1 MATSNLKKG
10 AGVSTAVAAIV
21 AALFAVEGGLT
32 LDPNDRGNWTSGAV
46 GQGELKGTNHGISAM
61 VYPTVDIK
69 NLTQEEATNIY
80 IRDYINKPGYGEV
93 VNLSAAV
100 GQKLIDVGVNAGPER
115 SSRWFQT
122 ALNSISRD
130 GKDYPKVTVD
140 GNIGPGT
147 ISAYTA
153 LRKVRGKVKA
163 CELVL
168 KLVDAQQAGHYM
180 SLTKLSMYTPGWVD
194 HRIGNVPLSKCQE
207 DK

>member
-1 MATSNLKKG
+1 MAISNLKKG
-10 AGVSTAVAAIV
+10 AGVSTAVAAVV
-21 AALFAVEGGLT
+21 AAIFAVEGGLT
-32 LDPNDRGNWTSGAV
+32 LDPKDRGNWTSGV
-46 GQGELKGTNHGISAM
+46 IGQGELKGTNHGISAM
-61 VYPTVDIK
+61 VYPTLDIK
-69 NLTQEEATNIY
+69 NLTQEEATNLY
-80 IRDYINKPGYGEV
+80 IRDYISKPGYGEV
-93 VNLSAAV
+93 ISLSPAV
-100 GQKLIDVGVNAGPER
+100 GQKLVDAGVNAGPDR

-122 ALNSISRD
+122 ALNSVSRD

-140 GNIGPGT
+140 GKIGAGSV
-147 ISAYTA
+147 SAYSS
-153 LRKVRGKVKA
+153 LQRVRGKVKA

>member
-10 AGVSTAVAAIV
+10 AGVSTAVAAVV
-21 AALFAVEGGLT
+21 AAIFAVEGGLT
-32 LDPNDRGNWTSGAV
+32 LDPKDRGNWTSGV
-46 GQGELKGTNHGISAM
+46 IGQGELKGTNHGISAM
-61 VYPTVDIK
+61 VYPTLDIK
-69 NLTQEEATNIY
+69 NLTQEEATNLY
-80 IRDYINKPGYGEV
+80 IRDYISKPGYGEV
-93 VNLSAAV
+93 ISLSPAV
-100 GQKLIDVGVNAGPER
+100 GQKLVDAGVNAGPDR

-122 ALNSISRD
+122 ALNSVSRD

-140 GNIGPGT
+140 GKIGAGSV
-147 ISAYTA
+147 SAYSS
-153 LRKVRGKVKA
+153 LQRVRGKVKA